1 MAVPEPGEPR
11 RRSVTPE
18 LSIIVVS
25 YNAREHLERC
35 LSEVAGRD
43 HEVVVVDSGSTDGS
57 GELVRERFPEVRLVE
72 LAENRGY
79 GAGANEGMRLAAGS
93 WLLLLNSDARPV
105 GNAIEELVGFG
116 DRHPEIGV
124 AGPRL
129 LNPDGSLQ
137 RSVRGFPTVWRLATE
152 YFFLRKLAPGTRA
165 FNAFYAANFDHRTVR
180 KAEFLMGAVLLL
192 RREAIAQIGGFD
204 ERFFM
209 FSEETDL
216 CYRVRK
222 AGWAVEFYPEAEFVH
237 VGGASTRLEW
247 GRMYREQLRGHLLF
261 LAKHQSLYRAEQA
274 RKMLI
279 RALRLRAL
287 LFRGERGR
295 TYREAADWLASG
307 HARALL
313 ESSE

>member
-1 MAVPEPGEPR
+1 VTDV
-11 RRSVTPE
+11 SV
-18 LSIIVVS
+18 IVVS
-25 YNAREHLERC
+25 YNARDHLERC
-35 LSEVAGRD
+35 LETVAGRA
-43 HEVVVVDSGSTDGS
+43 HEVIVVDSGSTDGS
-57 GELVRERFPEVRLVE
+57 RELVRERFPGVRLVE

-79 GAGANEGMRLAAGS
+79 GAGANKGIRIASGR
-93 WLLLLNSDARPV
+93 WFLLLNSDAWPV
-105 GNAIEELVGFG
+105 GNRVEELVAFG

-124 AGPRL
+124 AGPKL

-165 FNAFYAANFDHRTVR
+165 LNAFYAANFDHETVR

-192 RREAIAQIGGFD
+192 RREAIAQVGGFD

-216 CYRVRK
+216 CYRMHK
-222 AGWAVEFYPEAEFVH
+222 AGWTVEFFPEAEFVH
-237 VGGASTRLEW
+237 VGGASTRSEW

-274 RKMLI
+274 RKMLVW
-279 RALRLRAL
+279 ALRLRAL

-307 HARALL
+307 RARALL
-313 ESSE
+313 ESLE

>member
-1 MAVPEPGEPR
+1 MTV
-11 RRSVTPE
+11 E

-25 YNAREHLERC
+25 YNAWQYLERC
-35 LSEVAGRD
+35 LETVGGYEVA
-43 HEVVVVDSGSTDGS
+43 VVDSGSTDGS
-57 GELVRERFPEVRLVE
+57 RELVRERFPEVRLVE
-72 LAENRGY
+72 LAENRGF
-79 GAGANEGMRLAAGS
+79 GAGANEGMRVSSGRWS
-93 WLLLLNSDARPV
+93 LLLNSDAWPV
-105 GNAIEELVGFG
+105 GDAIEELVAFG
-116 DRHPEIGV
+116 DRHADIGV
-124 AGPRL
+124 VGPRL

-165 FNAFYAANFDHRTVR
+165 LNAFYAANFDHQKVR

-192 RREAIAQIGGFD
+192 RREAIAQAGGFD

-216 CYRVRK
+216 CYRMHK
-222 AGWAVEFYPEAEFVH
+222 AGWTVEFYPEAEFVH
-237 VGGASTRLEW
+237 VGGVSTRPDW

-261 LAKHQSLYRAEQA
+261 LAKHQSVYRAEQA
-274 RKMLI
+274 RKMLV

-295 TYREAADWLASG
+295 TYRAAAGWLASG
-307 HARALL
+307 HARALVDVSVKQ
-313 ESSE
+313 EDHSVK

>member
-1 MAVPEPGEPR
+1 
-11 RRSVTPE
+11 VTVE

-25 YNAREHLERC
+25 YNAREYLERC
-35 LSEVAGRD
+35 LETVGGY
-43 HEVVVVDSGSTDGS
+43 EVVVVDSGSTDGS
-57 GELVRERFPEVRLVE
+57 RELVRERFPEVRLVE
-72 LAENRGY
+72 LAANRGF
-79 GAGANEGMRLAAGS
+79 GAGANEGMRVSSGR
-93 WLLLLNSDARPV
+93 WFLLLNSDAWPV
-105 GNAIEELVGFG
+105 GDAIGELVAFG
-116 DRHPEIGV
+116 DRHPDIGV

-165 FNAFYAANFDHRTVR
+165 LNAFYAANFDHQKVR

-192 RREAIAQIGGFD
+192 RREAIAQVGGFD

-216 CYRVRK
+216 CYRMRK
-222 AGWAVEFYPEAEFVH
+222 AGWTVEFYPEAEFVH
-237 VGGASTRLEW
+237 VGSASTRPEW

-274 RKMLI
+274 RKMLLQ
-279 RALRLRAL
+279 ALRLRAL
-287 LFRGERGR
+287 LFRGERAR
-295 TYREAADWLASG
+295 TYRQAADWLASG
-307 HARALL
+307 HARALVDVSVKQEDSL
-313 ESSE
+313 VK

>member
-1 MAVPEPGEPR
+1 MTDV
-11 RRSVTPE
+11 SV
-18 LSIIVVS
+18 IVVS
-25 YNAREHLERC
+25 YNARDHLERC
-35 LSEVAGRD
+35 LETVAGRA
-43 HEVVVVDSGSTDGS
+43 HEVIVVDSGSTDGS
-57 GELVRERFPEVRLVE
+57 RELVRERFPGVRLVE

-79 GAGANEGMRLAAGS
+79 GAGANKGIRIASGR
-93 WLLLLNSDARPV
+93 WFLLLNSDAWPV
-105 GNAIEELVGFG
+105 GNGVEELVAFG

-124 AGPRL
+124 AGPKL

-165 FNAFYAANFDHRTVR
+165 LNAFYAANFDHETVR

-192 RREAIAQIGGFD
+192 RREAIAQVGGFD

-216 CYRVRK
+216 CYRMHK
-222 AGWAVEFYPEAEFVH
+222 AGWTVEFFPEAEFVH
-237 VGGASTRLEW
+237 VGGASTRSEW

-261 LAKHQSLYRAEQA
+261 LAKHQSFHRAEQA
-274 RKMLI
+274 RKMLVW
-279 RALRLRAL
+279 ALRLRAL

-307 HARALL
+307 RARALL
-313 ESSE
+313 ESLE